1 MNLHKNPLKTFKKR
15 PLSIPFAYG
24 GISASIYENVHAKNI
39 VSNNTFEKS
48 GKALRRP
55 ISGIFWE
62 RLLICSVAA
71 FSANATLSQ
80 RFRTIFSVRDR
91 FFD

>member
-1 MNLHKNPLKTFKKR
+1 M
-15 PLSIPFAYG
+15 PFAYG
-24 GISASIYENVHAKNI
+24 GICALIYANDFFKNI

-55 ISGIFWE
+55 ILGVFWE
-62 RLLICSVAA
+62 RLLICSVTA
-71 FSANATLSQ
+71 FSTNATLSQ